1 MSWFSNAFNAVKEV
15 VKHPINFI
23 QDVAYTGLKTVVQ
36 PINAITGHEW
46 KLNLKTSLG
55 KDISKVAHDAANLYM
70 TYNPLV
76 LATNTITGH
85 SFNPKYHT
93 AIAQFAGSLQQPIG
107 QTALAVATLGIG
119 SKISE
124 TAKQYIK
131 PETVD
136 KFTGVMDKAK
146 NTYDKGKNIVEKG
159 SNIVNKGMT
168 IYNSATNAYENVG
181 SVISDYNQS
190 NTSLSNKNQA
200 VQTYVQPKKTVSN
213 FWDFIY
219 W

>member
-1 MSWFSNAFNAVKEV
+1 MSWFSNAFNVAKEV

-23 QDVAYTGLKTVVQ
+23 QDVAYTGIKTVVQ

-55 KDISKVAHDAANLYM
+55 KDISKITHDAANLYM

-85 SFNPKYHT
+85 SFNPKYNT

-124 TAKQYIK
+124 TAKQYVK
-131 PETVD
+131 SETVD
-136 KFTGVMDKAK
+136 KIT
-146 NTYDKGKNIVEKG
+146 NIYDKGKNIVEKG
-159 SNIVNKGMT
+159 SNFVKKGT
-168 IYNSATNAYENVG
+168 NLYNSVSNVYKNAD
-181 SVISDYNQS
+181 SVISDYNQPKT
-190 NTSLSNKNQA
+190 NLSVKNQT
-200 VQTYVQPKKTVSN
+200 VQSYVQQKKTDSN